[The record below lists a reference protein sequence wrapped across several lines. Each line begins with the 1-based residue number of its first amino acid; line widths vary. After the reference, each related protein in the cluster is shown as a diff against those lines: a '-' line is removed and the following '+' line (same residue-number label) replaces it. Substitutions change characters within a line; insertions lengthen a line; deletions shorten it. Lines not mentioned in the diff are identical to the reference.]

1 MNEAGCL
8 DDSMF
13 TKNSKML
20 ELAGFKR
27 DRGMGYPT
35 MSDDNYRWCTFL
47 RIGEH
52 CTYLPT
58 YLLSFLPRDNLDV
71 HLVSSNRSRLLLLSL
86 LQEMG

>member
-1 MNEAGCL
+1 MLVNEAGCL

-35 MSDDNYRWCTFL
+35 MSDDT
-47 RIGEH
+47 
-52 CTYLPT
+52 
-58 YLLSFLPRDNLDV
+58 
-71 HLVSSNRSRLLLLSL
+71 
-86 LQEMG
+86 